1 MNRKTQ
7 SFRAKFASCERK
19 CIQNQA
25 LIIRRIMLIFALVF
39 TKFQF
44 LNDRKMSCR
53 LRLDYVSKR
62 WTTSSSCRGSVS
74 LQDDDPSNPAAHGRH
89 QNKYFKGST
98 ECKARPW
105 MTTSSA
111 ETTMC
116 LLKYSG
122 GFMNAL
128 FCCFNHSLS
137 LCVLYNTAWITVTYK
152 MQM

>member
-1 MNRKTQ
+1 MCLK
-7 SFRAKFASCERK
+7 KERN
-19 CIQNQA
+19 IQNQA
-25 LIIRRIMLIFALVF
+25 WIIRRIMLIFVLVF

-44 LNDRKMSCR
+44 LNDRKMSCSY
-53 LRLDYVSKR
+53 RLDCSNCVSKR

-74 LQDDDPSNPAAHGRH
+74 LQDDDTHHEPSNPAAHRRH

-98 ECKARPW
+98 ECKAQPW

-111 ETTMC
+111 ETTIC

-128 FCCFNHSLS
+128 FCCFNHTLS
-137 LCVLYNTAWITVTYK
+137 LWVLHKYSLNNCDI
-152 MQM
+152 